1 MSRER
6 AIEVADELRAVV
18 AALRRRMRSEGSTG
32 DYTSSQLTVISHLA
46 RHGPSTVT
54 ALAVT
59 ENMRPQSMGAIIAA
73 LEAAG
78 VVTGSPHPTDGRQTL
93 WMLGQAALDEYNAGR
108 AARGNWLYSTLSSEL
123 STEELDELARSIA
136 ALRRVLDT

>member
-6 AIEVADELRAVV
+6 ATEIADELRAVV

-46 RHGPSTVT
+46 KHGPSTVT
-54 ALAVT
+54 ALAAT

-78 VVTGSPHPTDGRQTL
+78 VVTDSPHPTDGRQTL
-93 WMLGQAALDEYNAGR
+93 WVLGQDALDEYNAGR
-108 AARGNWLYSTLSSEL
+108 AARGNWLYSVLSSEL